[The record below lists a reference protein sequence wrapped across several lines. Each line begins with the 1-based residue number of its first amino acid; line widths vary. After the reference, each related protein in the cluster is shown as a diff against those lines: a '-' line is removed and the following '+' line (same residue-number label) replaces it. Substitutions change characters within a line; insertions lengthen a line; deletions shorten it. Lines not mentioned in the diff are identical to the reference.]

1 KYPMTNGTLHLEFWL
16 FIEKGKGAYW
26 NIQKKVD
33 NKSMPVIQVFYDSVG
48 GFEINSGIGNG
59 INFIKGAYPQGEW
72 FKMSLDLDI
81 IKKEWSFSIND
92 KYIGNCH
99 QNFSSIVSLNFYPFL
114 YLGRTKF
121 FIDDVFYTYSGVEK
135 YQTDISINEIISLSK
150 GLANYKQSFDLIV
163 ESLGMDTLNSIEIKV
178 KNDIG
183 LINILNINKINI
195 IPGSNFKLHFP
206 DAITLHEGVNMI
218 DVLISSINGKMD
230 ENISNNSIQFKVIG
244 IKPGENKKVLNETI
258 VSTWCGWS
266 PRGYTFLDSLNAKYS
281 DYSVGLQIHNQ
292 DGLSD
297 RGYDSVFKVYP
308 YFPGIPWSLTDR
320 KIYDDP
326 SRMEEAFLEQ
336 VEKNAPA
343 LLNIGAKYN
352 MEMGVFN
359 FQIKASFSNDMPN
372 EKIINLII
380 AEKMIHGFNGLADQL
395 NYYSNHS
402 YGIMGGYENL
412 PHLIPH
418 SQISYRLVARKIF
431 DDFFGNPSKFTQNTY
446 SGDVLLNSFSSSL
459 SFIKDIK
466 NIELIAI
473 LIDSNGEIV
482 TVANLDFEKALN
494 IGLFTNNTD
503 FSDNV
508 NVMIQPNPVENKLYV
523 EGITSDINL
532 FSIRTIDGKSMVDGK
547 WSQGMNVTDLRNGIY
562 FLSLYSSHGTITNLK
577 FIKTN

>member
-1 KYPMTNGTLHLEFWL
+1 MRLLIIVFFFSSQYLYGQISFFEDFEKYQPNFYLVQQSLNWKTYHDNYKIEEDVYVDSINYHSGKNSISFSSGLNLAGPQDIILPFKYPMTNGTLHLEFWL

-297 RGYDSVFKVYP
+297 RGYDSVF
-308 YFPGIPWSLTDR
+308 
-320 KIYDDP
+320 
-326 SRMEEAFLEQ
+326 
-336 VEKNAPA
+336 
-343 LLNIGAKYN
+343 
-352 MEMGVFN
+352 
-359 FQIKASFSNDMPN
+359 
-372 EKIINLII
+372 
-380 AEKMIHGFNGLADQL
+380 
-395 NYYSNHS
+395 
-402 YGIMGGYENL
+402 
-412 PHLIPH
+412 
-418 SQISYRLVARKIF
+418 
-431 DDFFGNPSKFTQNTY
+431 
-446 SGDVLLNSFSSSL
+446 
-459 SFIKDIK
+459 
-466 NIELIAI
+466 
-473 LIDSNGEIV
+473 
-482 TVANLDFEKALN
+482 
-494 IGLFTNNTD
+494 
-503 FSDNV
+503 
-508 NVMIQPNPVENKLYV
+508 
-523 EGITSDINL
+523 
-532 FSIRTIDGKSMVDGK
+532 
-547 WSQGMNVTDLRNGIY
+547 
-562 FLSLYSSHGTITNLK
+562 
-577 FIKTN
+577 